1 MISIT
6 LNFKSIEAARA
17 ALLEIPLSALAG
29 GEDSKQAAEVKPAKT
44 AKPAKQEPAQDAAP
58 APGVKAEP
66 QAAKA
71 EPQAA
76 KAEPQAAE
84 APAEAPAEEQP
95 TAVDY
100 PTLQKAV
107 FALAAINREA
117 VIATAGAFG
126 VKTFKELD
134 QSKWAAALEAVQAK
148 VAELKAAA

>member
-44 AKPAKQEPAQDAAP
+44 AKPAKQEPVQEAAP
-58 APGVKAEP
+58 APEAPEAPEVT
-66 QAAKA
+66 
-71 EPQAA
+71 
-76 KAEPQAAE
+76 AEPQAAE
-84 APAEAPAEEQP
+84 APTEAP

-107 FALAAINREA
+107 FALAALNREA
-117 VIATAGAFG
+117 VIATAGSFG

>member
-44 AKPAKQEPAQDAAP
+44 AKPAKQEPVQEAAP
-58 APGVKAEP
+58 APEVT
-66 QAAKA
+66 
-71 EPQAA
+71 
-76 KAEPQAAE
+76 AEPQAAE
-84 APAEAPAEEQP
+84 APTEAP

-107 FALAAINREA
+107 FALAALNREA
-117 VIATAGAFG
+117 VIATAGSFG

-148 VAELKAAA
+148 VAELKAAT

>member
-44 AKPAKQEPAQDAAP
+44 AKPAKQEPVQEAAP
-58 APGVKAEP
+58 APEVT
-66 QAAKA
+66 
-71 EPQAA
+71 
-76 KAEPQAAE
+76 AEPQAAE
-84 APAEAPAEEQP
+84 APTEAP

-107 FALAAINREA
+107 FALAALNREA
-117 VIATAGAFG
+117 VIATAGSFG

-148 VAELKAAA
+148 AAELKAAA

>member
-17 ALLEIPLSALAG
+17 ALLEIPVTALVG
-29 GEDSKQAAEVKPAKT
+29 GVEADKQNAEVKPAKA
-44 AKPAKQEPAQDAAP
+44 AKPAKQEP
-58 APGVKAEP
+58 VKATEVV
-66 QAAKA
+66 AAK
-71 EPQAA
+71 EETPVV
-76 KAEPQAAE
+76 E
-84 APAEAPAEEQP
+84 APAEAP

-107 FALAAINREA
+107 FALAALNREA
-117 VIATAGAFG
+117 VIATAGSFG

-148 VAELKAAA
+148 LAELKAAA

>member
-44 AKPAKQEPAQDAAP
+44 AKPAKQEP
-58 APGVKAEP
+58 VKATEVT
-66 QAAKA
+66 
-71 EPQAA
+71 
-76 KAEPQAAE
+76 AEPQAAE
-84 APAEAPAEEQP
+84 APTEAP

-100 PTLQKAV
+100 PALQKAV
-107 FALAAINREA
+107 FALAALNREA
-117 VIATAGAFG
+117 VIATAGSFG

>member
-44 AKPAKQEPAQDAAP
+44 AKPAKQEPVQEAAP
-58 APGVKAEP
+58 APEVT
-66 QAAKA
+66 
-71 EPQAA
+71 
-76 KAEPQAAE
+76 AEPQAAE
-84 APAEAPAEEQP
+84 APTETP
-95 TAVDY
+95 TAVGY
-100 PTLQKAV
+100 PALQKAV
-107 FALAAINREA
+107 FALAALNREA
-117 VIATAGAFG
+117 VIATAGSFG

-134 QSKWAAALEAVQAK
+134 QSKWAAALEVVQAK

>member
-17 ALLEIPLSALAG
+17 ALLEIPVTALVG
-29 GEDSKQAAEVKPAKT
+29 GVEADKQNAEVKPAKA
-44 AKPAKQEPAQDAAP
+44 AKPAKQEP
-58 APGVKAEP
+58 VKATEVVA
-66 QAAKA
+66 AAK
-71 EPQAA
+71 EETPVV
-76 KAEPQAAE
+76 
-84 APAEAPAEEQP
+84 EAPAEEQP
-95 TAVDY
+95 AVVDY

-107 FALAAINREA
+107 FALAALNREA
-117 VIATAGAFG
+117 VIATAGSFG

>member
-17 ALLEIPLSALAG
+17 ALLEIPVTALVG

-44 AKPAKQEPAQDAAP
+44 AKPAKQEPVTASEVVAAQDA
-58 APGVKAEP
+58 KAE
-66 QAAKA
+66 Q
-71 EPQAA
+71 
-76 KAEPQAAE
+76 QAAE
-84 APAEAPAEEQP
+84 EPTQEQP
-95 TAVDY
+95 AAVDY

-117 VIATAGAFG
+117 VIATAGSFG

-134 QSKWAAALEAVQAK
+134 QSKWAAALDAVQAK
-148 VAELKAAA
+148 IAELKAAA

>member
-17 ALLEIPLSALAG
+17 ALLEIPVTALVG
-29 GEDSKQAAEVKPAKT
+29 GVEADKQDAEVKPAKT
-44 AKPAKQEPAQDAAP
+44 AKPAKQEP
-58 APGVKAEP
+58 VKATEVVA
-66 QAAKA
+66 AAK
-71 EPQAA
+71 EETPVV
-76 KAEPQAAE
+76 E
-84 APAEAPAEEQP
+84 APTEAP

-107 FALAAINREA
+107 FALAALNREA
-117 VIATAGAFG
+117 VIATAGSFG

>member
-44 AKPAKQEPAQDAAP
+44 AKPAKQEP
-58 APGVKAEP
+58 VKATEVVA
-66 QAAKA
+66 AAK
-71 EPQAA
+71 EETPVV
-76 KAEPQAAE
+76 E
-84 APAEAPAEEQP
+84 APTEAP
-95 TAVDY
+95 TSVDY

-107 FALAAINREA
+107 FALAALNREA
-117 VIATAGAFG
+117 VIATAGSFG

-134 QSKWAAALEAVQAK
+134 QGKWAAALEAVQAK
-148 VAELKAAA
+148 LAELKAAA

>member
-17 ALLEIPLSALAG
+17 ALLEIPVTALVG
-29 GEDSKQAAEVKPAKT
+29 GVEADKQNAEVKPAKA
-44 AKPAKQEPAQDAAP
+44 AKPAKQEAAP
-58 APGVKAEP
+58 EV
-66 QAAKA
+66 
-71 EPQAA
+71 

-84 APAEAPAEEQP
+84 APTEAP

-107 FALAAINREA
+107 FALAALNREA
-117 VIATAGAFG
+117 VIATAGSFG

>member
-17 ALLEIPLSALAG
+17 ALLEIPVTALVG
-29 GEDSKQAAEVKPAKT
+29 GVEVDKQNAEVKPAKA
-44 AKPAKQEPAQDAAP
+44 AKPAKQEAAP
-58 APGVKAEP
+58 EV
-66 QAAKA
+66 
-71 EPQAA
+71 

-84 APAEAPAEEQP
+84 APAEEQP
-95 TAVDY
+95 AVDY

-107 FALAAINREA
+107 FALAALNREA
-117 VIATAGAFG
+117 VIATASSFG

-134 QSKWAAALEAVQAK
+134 QGKWAAALEAVQAK

>member
-17 ALLEIPLSALAG
+17 ALLEIPLTALAG
-29 GEDSKQAAEVKPAKT
+29 SEDSKQAAEVKPAKT
-44 AKPAKQEPAQDAAP
+44 AKPAKQEPVQEAAP
-58 APGVKAEP
+58 APEVKAEP
-66 QAAKA
+66 QAT
-71 EPQAA
+71 
-76 KAEPQAAE
+76 
-84 APAEAPAEEQP
+84 EEQP
-95 TAVDY
+95 AAVDY
-100 PTLQKAV
+100 QTLQKAV

-117 VIATAGAFG
+117 VIATASSLG

>member
-17 ALLEIPLSALAG
+17 ALLEIPVTALVG
-29 GEDSKQAAEVKPAKT
+29 GVEADKQNAEVKPAKA
-44 AKPAKQEPAQDAAP
+44 AKPAKQEPVQEAAP
-58 APGVKAEP
+58 APEVT
-66 QAAKA
+66 
-71 EPQAA
+71 
-76 KAEPQAAE
+76 AEPQAAE
-84 APAEAPAEEQP
+84 APTEAP

-107 FALAAINREA
+107 FALAALNREA
-117 VIATAGAFG
+117 VIATAGSFG

-134 QSKWAAALEAVQAK
+134 QSKWAAALDAVQAK

>member
-44 AKPAKQEPAQDAAP
+44 AKPAKQEPVQEAAP
-58 APGVKAEP
+58 APEVT
-66 QAAKA
+66 
-71 EPQAA
+71 
-76 KAEPQAAE
+76 AEPQAAE
-84 APAEAPAEEQP
+84 APTEAP

-117 VIATAGAFG
+117 VIATARSFG

>member
-29 GEDSKQAAEVKPAKT
+29 GEDSKQAADVKPAKT
-44 AKPAKQEPAQDAAP
+44 AKPAKQEPVQEAAP
-58 APGVKAEP
+58 APEVTAEP
-66 QAAKA
+66 QAT
-71 EPQAA
+71 
-76 KAEPQAAE
+76 
-84 APAEAPAEEQP
+84 EEQP
-95 TAVDY
+95 AAVDY

-117 VIATAGAFG
+117 VIATASSFG

-148 VAELKAAA
+148 AAELKAAA

>member
-44 AKPAKQEPAQDAAP
+44 AKPAKQEAAP
-58 APGVKAEP
+58 EV
-66 QAAKA
+66 
-71 EPQAA
+71 

-84 APAEAPAEEQP
+84 APTEAP

-107 FALAAINREA
+107 FALAALNREA
-117 VIATAGAFG
+117 VIATAGSFG

>member
-17 ALLEIPLSALAG
+17 ALLEIPVTALVG
-29 GEDSKQAAEVKPAKT
+29 GVEADKQNAEVKPAKA
-44 AKPAKQEPAQDAAP
+44 AKPAKQEP
-58 APGVKAEP
+58 VKATEVV
-66 QAAKA
+66 AAK
-71 EPQAA
+71 EETPVV
-76 KAEPQAAE
+76 E
-84 APAEAPAEEQP
+84 APTEAP

-117 VIATAGAFG
+117 VIATAGSFG

>member
-44 AKPAKQEPAQDAAP
+44 AKPAKQEPVQEAAP
-58 APGVKAEP
+58 APEVT
-66 QAAKA
+66 
-71 EPQAA
+71 
-76 KAEPQAAE
+76 AEPQAAE
-84 APAEAPAEEQP
+84 APTEAP

-107 FALAAINREA
+107 FALAALNREA
-117 VIATAGAFG
+117 VIATAGSFG

-134 QSKWAAALEAVQAK
+134 QSKWASALEAVQAK
-148 VAELKAAA
+148 VAELKAAT

>member
-29 GEDSKQAAEVKPAKT
+29 GEDSKQAADVKPAKT
-44 AKPAKQEPAQDAAP
+44 AKPAKQEPVQDAAP
-58 APGVKAEP
+58 APEVTAEP
-66 QAAKA
+66 QAT
-71 EPQAA
+71 
-76 KAEPQAAE
+76 
-84 APAEAPAEEQP
+84 EEQP
-95 TAVDY
+95 AAVDY

-117 VIATAGAFG
+117 VIATASSFG

>member
-44 AKPAKQEPAQDAAP
+44 AKPAKQEPVQEAAP
-58 APGVKAEP
+58 APEVT
-66 QAAKA
+66 
-71 EPQAA
+71 
-76 KAEPQAAE
+76 AEPQAAE
-84 APAEAPAEEQP
+84 APTEAP

-107 FALAAINREA
+107 FALAALNREA
-117 VIATAGAFG
+117 VIATAGSFG

>member
-17 ALLEIPLSALAG
+17 ALLEIPVTALVG
-29 GEDSKQAAEVKPAKT
+29 GVEADKQNAEVKPAKA
-44 AKPAKQEPAQDAAP
+44 AKPAKQEP
-58 APGVKAEP
+58 VKATEVV
-66 QAAKA
+66 AAK
-71 EPQAA
+71 EETPVV
-76 KAEPQAAE
+76 E
-84 APAEAPAEEQP
+84 APTEAP

-107 FALAAINREA
+107 FALAALNREA
-117 VIATAGAFG
+117 VIATAGSFG

-134 QSKWAAALEAVQAK
+134 QGKWAAALEAVQAK

>member
-44 AKPAKQEPAQDAAP
+44 AKPAKQEPVQEAAP
-58 APGVKAEP
+58 EV
-66 QAAKA
+66 
-71 EPQAA
+71 

-84 APAEAPAEEQP
+84 APAEEQP
-95 TAVDY
+95 AAVDY

-107 FALAAINREA
+107 FALAALNREA
-117 VIATAGAFG
+117 VIATAGSFG

>member
-44 AKPAKQEPAQDAAP
+44 AKPAKQEPVQEAAP
-58 APGVKAEP
+58 APEVT
-66 QAAKA
+66 
-71 EPQAA
+71 
-76 KAEPQAAE
+76 AEPQAAE
-84 APAEAPAEEQP
+84 APTEAP

-107 FALAAINREA
+107 FALAALNREA
-117 VIATAGAFG
+117 VIATAGSLG

-134 QSKWAAALEAVQAK
+134 QSKWAAALAAVQAK
-148 VAELKAAA
+148 IAELKAAA

>member
-44 AKPAKQEPAQDAAP
+44 AKPAKQEPVQDAAP
-58 APGVKAEP
+58 APEVT
-66 QAAKA
+66 
-71 EPQAA
+71 
-76 KAEPQAAE
+76 AEPQAAE
-84 APAEAPAEEQP
+84 APAEEQLA
-95 TAVDY
+95 AVDY

-117 VIATAGAFG
+117 VIATAGSFG

>member
-17 ALLEIPLSALAG
+17 ALLEIPVTALVG
-29 GEDSKQAAEVKPAKT
+29 GVEVDKQNAEVKPAKT
-44 AKPAKQEPAQDAAP
+44 AKPAKQEAAP
-58 APGVKAEP
+58 EV
-66 QAAKA
+66 
-71 EPQAA
+71 

-84 APAEAPAEEQP
+84 APAEEQP
-95 TAVDY
+95 AAVDY

-117 VIATAGAFG
+117 VIATAGSFG

>member
-44 AKPAKQEPAQDAAP
+44 AKPAKQEPVQEAAP
-58 APGVKAEP
+58 APEVT
-66 QAAKA
+66 
-71 EPQAA
+71 
-76 KAEPQAAE
+76 AEPQAAE
-84 APAEAPAEEQP
+84 APTEAP

-117 VIATAGAFG
+117 VIATAGSFG

>member
-44 AKPAKQEPAQDAAP
+44 AKPAKQEPVQEAAP
-58 APGVKAEP
+58 AQEVT
-66 QAAKA
+66 
-71 EPQAA
+71 
-76 KAEPQAAE
+76 AEPQAAE
-84 APAEAPAEEQP
+84 APTEAP

-107 FALAAINREA
+107 FALAALNREA
-117 VIATAGAFG
+117 VIATAGSFG

-134 QSKWAAALEAVQAK
+134 QSKWAAALKAVQAK

>member
-44 AKPAKQEPAQDAAP
+44 AKPAKQEPVQEAAP
-58 APGVKAEP
+58 APEVT
-66 QAAKA
+66 
-71 EPQAA
+71 
-76 KAEPQAAE
+76 AEPQAAE
-84 APAEAPAEEQP
+84 AP

-117 VIATAGAFG
+117 VIATAGSFG

>member
-44 AKPAKQEPAQDAAP
+44 AKPAKQEPVQDAAP
-58 APGVKAEP
+58 APEVT
-66 QAAKA
+66 
-71 EPQAA
+71 
-76 KAEPQAAE
+76 AEPQAAE
-84 APAEAPAEEQP
+84 AP
-95 TAVDY
+95 TDVDY

-107 FALAAINREA
+107 FALAALNREA
-117 VIATAGAFG
+117 VIATAGSFG

>member
-44 AKPAKQEPAQDAAP
+44 AKPAKQEPVQEAAP
-58 APGVKAEP
+58 APEVT
-66 QAAKA
+66 
-71 EPQAA
+71 
-76 KAEPQAAE
+76 AEPQAAE
-84 APAEAPAEEQP
+84 APTEAP

-117 VIATAGAFG
+117 VIATASSFG

-134 QSKWAAALEAVQAK
+134 QGKWAAALEAVQAK

>member
-44 AKPAKQEPAQDAAP
+44 AKPAKQEPVQEAAP
-58 APGVKAEP
+58 APEVT
-66 QAAKA
+66 
-71 EPQAA
+71 
-76 KAEPQAAE
+76 AEPQAAE
-84 APAEAPAEEQP
+84 AP

-107 FALAAINREA
+107 FALAALNREA
-117 VIATAGAFG
+117 VIATAGSFG

-134 QSKWAAALEAVQAK
+134 QSKWAAALDAVHAK

>member
-44 AKPAKQEPAQDAAP
+44 AKPAKQEPVTASEVVAAQDA
-58 APGVKAEP
+58 KAE
-66 QAAKA
+66 Q
-71 EPQAA
+71 
-76 KAEPQAAE
+76 QAAE
-84 APAEAPAEEQP
+84 APTKEQP
-95 TAVDY
+95 AAVDY

-117 VIATAGAFG
+117 VIATASGFG

-134 QSKWAAALEAVQAK
+134 QSKWAAALEAVQART
-148 VAELKAAA
+148 AELKAAA

>member
-17 ALLEIPLSALAG
+17 ALLEIPLSALTG

-44 AKPAKQEPAQDAAP
+44 AKPAKQEPVQEAAP
-58 APGVKAEP
+58 APEVT
-66 QAAKA
+66 
-71 EPQAA
+71 
-76 KAEPQAAE
+76 AEPQAAE
-84 APAEAPAEEQP
+84 AP

-107 FALAAINREA
+107 FALAALNREA
-117 VIATAGAFG
+117 VIATAGSFG

>member
-17 ALLEIPLSALAG
+17 ALLEIPVSALVG
-29 GEDSKQAAEVKPAKT
+29 GVEVDKQNAEVKPAKA
-44 AKPAKQEPAQDAAP
+44 AKPAKQEPVQEAAP
-58 APGVKAEP
+58 APEVT
-66 QAAKA
+66 
-71 EPQAA
+71 
-76 KAEPQAAE
+76 AEPQAAE
-84 APAEAPAEEQP
+84 APTEAP

-107 FALAAINREA
+107 FALAALNREA
-117 VIATAGAFG
+117 VIATAGSFG

>member
-17 ALLEIPLSALAG
+17 ALLEIPVTALVG
-29 GEDSKQAAEVKPAKT
+29 GVEADKQNAEVKPAKA
-44 AKPAKQEPAQDAAP
+44 AKPAKQEPVKEAAP
-58 APGVKAEP
+58 APEVT
-66 QAAKA
+66 
-71 EPQAA
+71 
-76 KAEPQAAE
+76 AEPQAAE
-84 APAEAPAEEQP
+84 APTEAP

-107 FALAAINREA
+107 FALAALNREA
-117 VIATAGAFG
+117 VVATASSFG

>member
-44 AKPAKQEPAQDAAP
+44 AKPAKQEPVQEAAP
-58 APGVKAEP
+58 APEVT
-66 QAAKA
+66 
-71 EPQAA
+71 
-76 KAEPQAAE
+76 AEPQAAE
-84 APAEAPAEEQP
+84 APTEAP

-107 FALAAINREA
+107 FALAALNREA
-117 VIATAGAFG
+117 VIATAGSFG

-134 QSKWAAALEAVQAK
+134 QSKWAAALEAVQVK

>member
-6 LNFKSIEAARA
+6 INFKSIEAARA

-44 AKPAKQEPAQDAAP
+44 AKPAKQEPVQEAAP
-58 APGVKAEP
+58 APEVT
-66 QAAKA
+66 
-71 EPQAA
+71 
-76 KAEPQAAE
+76 AEPQAAE
-84 APAEAPAEEQP
+84 APTEAP

-117 VIATAGAFG
+117 VIATAGSFG

-134 QSKWAAALEAVQAK
+134 QSKWAAALDAVQAK